1 MIMVYRDCIN
11 EINIDTSGLI
21 YPYILVKSVL
31 EMNSAIINNANN
43 IKDSSITIQYVY
55 YKIIDIVY
63 NIICTRNGYL
73 FDK

>member
-1 MIMVYRDCIN
+1 MMYLNYYIN
-11 EINIDTSGLI
+11 EINIGTSGLI
-21 YPYILVKSVL
+21 YPHILVKSVL

-55 YKIIDIVY
+55 YKIIDLVY
-63 NIICTRNGYL
+63 NINCTRNGYL